1 MDQALVLD
9 YTVKAAMLM
18 LLLSLL
24 PTVVATLV
32 GLVVSLV
39 QALTQIQ
46 EQTLSFAVKLIAVA
60 VTLLLSM
67 SWLGAEMYNFTIAI
81 LDAIPRL
88 GK

>member
-1 MDQALVLD
+1 MGQEQILD

-24 PTVVATLV
+24 PTLVATAV
-32 GLVVSLV
+32 GLLISLF

-46 EQTLSFAVKLIAVA
+46 EQTLGFVVKLIAVA
-60 VTLLLSM
+60 ATLLLSM
-67 SWLGAEMYNFTIAI
+67 NWLGGEMYNYTVSI
-81 LDAIPRL
+81 LDAIPTV

>member
-9 YTVKAAMLM
+9 YTVRAAMLM

-24 PTVVATLV
+24 PTLVATLV

-46 EQTLSFAVKLIAVA
+46 EQTLGFAVKLIAVA
-60 VTLLLSM
+60 ATLLLSM
-67 SWLGAEMYNFTIAI
+67 SWVGAEMYNYTVGIF
-81 LDAIPRL
+81 DAIPHL
-88 GK
+88 AQ

>member
-1 MDQALVLD
+1 MTPELILE
-9 YTVKAAMLM
+9 YTVKAAMLI

-24 PTVVATLV
+24 PIVVATFI
-32 GLVVSLV
+32 GLLVSLF

-60 VTLLLSM
+60 VTLLLSAN
-67 SWLGAEMYNFTIAI
+67 WLGAELYNYTISI
-81 LDAIPRL
+81 FEAIPMS

>member
-24 PTVVATLV
+24 PTIVATVV
-32 GLVVSLV
+32 GLLVSLV

-46 EQTLSFAVKLIAVA
+46 EQTLGFAVKLVAVA
-60 VTLLLSM
+60 ATLLLSM
-67 SWLGAEMYNFTIAI
+67 SWLGSEMYNYTVSI